1 MKEEAEVR
9 IDDGKEETEDPDTM
23 YQSVS
28 LSFVDIGMFEIYILM
43 SHHAFDLFCSRVR
56 KTIAPF
62 VMSFGFR

>member
-28 LSFVDIGMFEIYILM
+28 LSLVDIGMF
-43 SHHAFDLFCSRVR
+43 
-56 KTIAPF
+56 
-62 VMSFGFR
+62 